1 MYLKDKWLTNG
12 LVTPPVVR
20 YLKMTGLSF
29 KSKNVYSESDNYTAR
44 IYGSRNKDVDMRMA
58 PFIIISS
65 NPLEKN
71 LLLIPITMLLP

>member
-44 IYGSRNKDVDMRMA
+44 IYGSR
-58 PFIIISS
+58 S
-65 NPLEKN
+65 
-71 LLLIPITMLLP
+71 